1 MEAKQQRMDMEE
13 GKTERVNALPGLDR
27 CLSLKEV
34 AMALRT
40 RQSVV
45 STLIDCNLLPAIK
58 FKRGRR
64 MVRLFA
70 FNKFI
75 ATADG
80 QDISEMIRA
89 AGGSI

>member
-1 MEAKQQRMDMEE
+1 MASNEE
-13 GKTERVNALPGLDR
+13 STERMNALPGIDR

-45 STLIDCNLLPAIK
+45 SALIDCNLLPAIR
-58 FKRGRR
+58 FKHGRR

-75 ATADG
+75 ASADG
-80 QDISEMIRA
+80 QDISEMIQA
-89 AGGSI
+89 AGGEV

>member
-1 MEAKQQRMDMEE
+1 MASDEE
-13 GKTERVNALPGLDR
+13 STERMNSLNGIDR

-40 RQSVV
+40 RQAVV
-45 STLIDCNLLPAIK
+45 TALIDCNLLPAIR
-58 FKRGRR
+58 FKHGRR

-75 ATADG
+75 ASADG
-80 QDISEMIRA
+80 QDISEMIQA
-89 AGGSI
+89 AGGEV